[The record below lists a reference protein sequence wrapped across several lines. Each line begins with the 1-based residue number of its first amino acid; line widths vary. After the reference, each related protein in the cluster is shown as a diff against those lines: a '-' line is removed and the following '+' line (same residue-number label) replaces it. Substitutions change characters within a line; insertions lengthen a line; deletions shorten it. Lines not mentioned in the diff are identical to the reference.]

1 MFTCW
6 FWDLRLE
13 RAEQDRIFDK
23 DSDFVESILLVFF
36 STSLFKEL
44 VATSFCCGNYGVSK
58 GMWMQFHDLVRH
70 PFQCYQLHFVWC
82 ESVLSFTDF
91 LIDISSGM
99 FSISGAKHTN
109 PIFSFV
115 VEIIRG
121 RLCPSNSAQTPS
133 RFQSTFDFTCAH
145 QAHSKRK
152 WSK

>member
-44 VATSFCCGNYGVSK
+44 VATSFCCGNHGVSR
-58 GMWMQFHDLVRH
+58 GMWMQFHDLVRDTY
-70 PFQCYQLHFVWC
+70 PLHFVRC
-82 ESVLSFTDF
+82 ESVLAYTDF

-99 FSISGAKHTN
+99 FSISGAKH
-109 PIFSFV
+109 PIFGLLSLRIS
-115 VEIIRG
+115 EAD
-121 RLCPSNSAQTPS
+121 SALLTS
-133 RFQSTFDFTCAH
+133 ISV
-145 QAHSKRK
+145 
-152 WSK
+152 